1 MPAAKRR
8 TSKKGTKKS
17 HHSKKRVS
25 GRLSTKTLNDLIK
38 RLKVT
43 SKVSRKHRHH
53 HSKKSGSKKTH
64 RASRKSSSKARKS
77 TL

>member
-8 TSKKGTKKS
+8 TSKKGTKKA
-17 HHSKKRVS
+17 HHTKKRVS

-53 HSKKSGSKKTH
+53 HTKKSGSKKT
-64 RASRKSSSKARKS
+64 RRTTKKASSKARKS